1 MQFGRQGRHGHRSNP
16 AFRLLASLLVLL
28 GVAGT
33 PPIRPAEALE
43 PGGRRAIA
51 PLLEAKK
58 PLRIG
63 VVGDSVAGD
72 LARGLRKIL
81 SGASRHTIVK
91 FTKPATGLMR
101 DDVYDW
107 AGALTAFL
115 RKTKLDA
122 VAVIIG
128 GNDRQSIWRNGE
140 RLDPGS
146 PAWKAEYERRV
157 ARFMGV
163 LAKSGAKIYWA
174 GLPPVRSDALSR
186 DYRRINA
193 VQQALAGRH
202 GFAYIDLWGAFADA
216 KGGYTSFGPG
226 IDGTKRRLRKNDGM
240 HFTIDGELRLAHL
253 VARALARDA
262 DELATAR

>member
-1 MQFGRQGRHGHRSNP
+1 MRFENQGRHGHRPTP
-16 AFRLLASLLVLL
+16 AIRILVFVLVILGIAS
-28 GVAGT
+28 AS
-33 PPIRPAEALE
+33 PPRPAEALE
-43 PGGRRAIA
+43 PGARRAIA

-58 PLRIG
+58 PLRIA

-72 LARGLRKIL
+72 LARGLRKVL
-81 SGASRHTIVK
+81 GGSSRHTIVK

-107 AGALTAFL
+107 AGALAGFL
-115 RKTKLDA
+115 RKNRLDA
-122 VAVIIG
+122 VAVVIG
-128 GNDRQSIWRNGE
+128 GNDRQSIWKNGE

-157 ARFMGV
+157 ARFMAV

-174 GLPPVRSDALSR
+174 GLPVVRADALSR

-193 VQQALAGRH
+193 VQQAQARRH
-202 GFAYIDLWGAFADA
+202 GFAYISLWDAFADA

-226 IDGTKRRLRKNDGM
+226 IDGVKRRLRKNDGM

-253 VARALARDA
+253 VARAMARDI